1 MSKHGS
7 PWLAT
12 ADAPSY
18 PPLVGDLTADV
29 AVVGGGITGLTTA
42 LLLQRRGA
50 QVTLV
55 EASRVASGTTG
66 HTTGKVTS
74 QHGLVYHDLVER
86 HGERLARL
94 YAEANQA
101 AVDMVADLSAELER
115 ETGVDSR
122 FQRAPSVVHTD
133 RTSERGAL
141 QDEHAAAA
149 RLGLP
154 AGLTT
159 DVGLPVPV
167 ELGLRFEDQAHIDAH
182 RYCIA
187 LASAFVHGGGHI
199 AEGTRAHA
207 VEEHHD
213 GAVVQTPTGDVHAE
227 QVVVAT
233 LLPFV
238 DIGGFFAKARP
249 SRAYGVAARIR
260 GEPPAMMTITAGT
273 PTRSVRAWGDD
284 GRPGV
289 IVVGESHLTGDHEDT
304 VAHWGALERWA
315 RETFDV
321 ESFDHR
327 WSAQDYM
334 PADGLPY
341 VGLSPRTTR
350 TFVATGFRKWGLTN
364 GTAAAAVLAEVVQGR
379 PHPWLEVFD
388 ASRGGDVTTAKN
400 LVAKNV
406 DVARRFVGDRVRRLR
421 ARSVDHL
428 APGQGGMVKV
438 DGRAVGAYREPGG
451 AVRAV
456 ELTCTH
462 LGCTLR
468 WNRGET
474 SWDCPCHGS
483 RFDVDGAV
491 LQGPAVEP
499 LTRLDTDEA
508 S

>member
-1 MSKHGS
+1 MSTHRS

-12 ADAPSY
+12 TDAPPY

-50 QVTLV
+50 EVTVV
-55 EASRVASGTTG
+55 EADRVGAGTTG

-74 QHGLVYHDLVER
+74 QHGLVYDDLTKH

-101 AVDMVADLSAELER
+101 AVEMVGDLAAEL
-115 ETGVDSR
+115 GSDVGIDCR
-122 FQRAPSVVHTD
+122 FQRTPAIVYTD
-133 RTSERGAL
+133 RTSERSAI
-141 QDEHAAAA
+141 QDEHAAAV

-154 AGLTT
+154 ADLTT

-167 ELGLRFEDQAHIDAH
+167 ELGLRFDDQAMIHAH

-187 LASAFVHGGGHI
+187 LARAIVEGGGHI
-199 AEGTRAHA
+199 VEATRSRA

-213 GAVVQTPTGDVHAE
+213 GVVVQTPTGDVHAE
-227 QVVVAT
+227 QVVIAT

-260 GEPPAMMTITAGT
+260 SEAPATMTITAGT
-273 PTRSVRAWGDD
+273 PTRSVRAWDDD

-289 IVVGESHLTGDHEDT
+289 IVVGEAHIPGDHEDT

-315 RETFDV
+315 RAAFDV
-321 ESFDHR
+321 ESFEYR

-334 PADGLPY
+334 PADGLPF
-341 VGLSPRTTR
+341 VGLSPRTIR

-379 PHPWLEVFD
+379 PHPWLDLFD
-388 ASRGGDVTTAKN
+388 ASRAGDAATAKN
-400 LVAKNV
+400 LVTENL
-406 DVARRFVGDRVRRLR
+406 DVAKRFVGDRLRRLR
-421 ARSVDHL
+421 ADPVAHL
-428 APGQGGMVKV
+428 APGEGGMAKV
-438 DGRAVGAYREPGG
+438 DGRTVGAYREPGG
-451 AVRAV
+451 ALHAV
-456 ELTCTH
+456 DLTCTH

-499 LTRLDTDEA
+499 LARVDSDGA